1 LSVGESNLAVRK
13 KKIAILVPLA
23 IVVGAIAFYWF
34 RPPESL
40 ENAASRIVA
49 AVLNGD
55 HATLAAYT
63 TESEQSSTGLDS
75 TNIARLI
82 NNVVSPCLEGFE
94 PTGEP
99 ERITLSGGS
108 QLLYVQTLRHSD
120 GRRADISVHVE
131 RNGKRA
137 QAIGMSDTLCF
148 AAISTKASI
157 DGKYPEGTELAKRI
171 AALVGEFAPQ
181 FESVGITAVIQP
193 VESDFKAMTW
203 SEVQKHWS
211 ALAER

>member
-1 LSVGESNLAVRK
+1 MPLAVV
-13 KKIAILVPLA
+13 L
-23 IVVGAIAFYWF
+23 GACAYYLF

-40 ENAASRIVA
+40 EDAAARIVT
-49 AVLNGD
+49 AVLRGD
-55 HATLAAYT
+55 HSTLSAYT
-63 TESEQSSTGLDS
+63 TEDEQSVTGLS
-75 TNIARLI
+75 KTNMARLI
-82 NNVVSPCLEGFE
+82 NHVVSPCLNGFD
-94 PTGEP
+94 PIGEP
-99 ERITLSGGS
+99 ERITFSGGS

-137 QAIGMSDTLCF
+137 QSNGMSDTLCF
-148 AAISTKASI
+148 AAISTMASV

-171 AALVGEFAPQ
+171 VLLVGEFAPQ
-181 FESVGITAVIQP
+181 FESVGITAAIQP

-203 SEVQKHWS
+203 LEVQKHWT